1 MTEPE
6 NLRTNVNEHLLSFN
20 IFAWDKPP
28 TEVTIFL
35 VTQNF
40 TLLLAFMHS
49 DATGIK
55 LKELMNLSKM
65 VQKALSYD
73 PQVFGAKIG
82 GCIPEKR
89 ISLQSNFLINPTN

>member
-1 MTEPE
+1 M
-6 NLRTNVNEHLLSFN
+6 
-20 IFAWDKPP
+20 
-28 TEVTIFL
+28 TIFL

-40 TLLLAFMHS
+40 TLLLVFMHS

-89 ISLQSNFLINPTN
+89 ISLQSNCFNKSHKLATFVFLFILAPLNS